1 MPLLQPGHN
10 NAREA
15 CVTDFD
21 LAWFQRINASADSA
35 QWIVHSALFISK
47 GLPLVVAAALAVG
60 LCRRSTRST
69 AASVLVAMALTWCIV
84 HLFHALVPL
93 PRPAALNLGT
103 QWIDQGNRP
112 GFPSM
117 HVSVAFAMAS
127 ALWFRHSRWTVAAL
141 LLGVAMAWSRVCI
154 GVHFPRDVLAAAL
167 VGALAAGFSV
177 PLLQQ
182 LKALAV
188 GATALARRA
197 RADQGDGGTALVP
210 GAAVTDAVAR
220 P

>member
-127 ALWFRHSRWTVAAL
+127 ALWFRHSRWAVAAL

-197 RADQGDGGTALVP
+197 RADQGDCGTALVP

>member
-1 MPLLQPGHN
+1 
-10 NAREA
+10 
-15 CVTDFD
+15 VTEFD
-21 LAWFQRINASADSA
+21 LVWFQRINASADSA

-60 LCRRSTRST
+60 LCRRPTRAT
-69 AASVLVAMALTWCIV
+69 AASVLVAMAVTWGIV

-93 PRPAALNLGT
+93 SRPAALNLGT

-127 ALWFRHSRWTVAAL
+127 ALWFRHSRWAVAAL

-167 VGALAAGFSV
+167 VGTLAAGFSV

-182 LKALAV
+182 LKALAL

-197 RADQGDGGTALVP
+197 RADQGDCGTALVP
-210 GAAVTDAVAR
+210 GASVADAIAR

>member
-1 MPLLQPGHN
+1 
-10 NAREA
+10 
-15 CVTDFD
+15 VTDFD

-197 RADQGDGGTALVP
+197 RADQGDCGTALVP

>member
-1 MPLLQPGHN
+1 M
-10 NAREA
+10 
-15 CVTDFD
+15 
-21 LAWFQRINASADSA
+21 
-35 QWIVHSALFISK
+35 
-47 GLPLVVAAALAVG
+47 AV
-60 LCRRSTRST
+60 
-69 AASVLVAMALTWCIV
+69 TWCIV
-84 HLFHALVPL
+84 HLFHVLVPL

-127 ALWFRHSRWTVAAL
+127 ALWFRHSRWAVAAL

-197 RADQGDGGTALVP
+197 RADQGDGGTTLVP

>member
-1 MPLLQPGHN
+1 M
-10 NAREA
+10 
-15 CVTDFD
+15 TDFD

-127 ALWFRHSRWTVAAL
+127 ALWFRHSRWAVGAL

-182 LKALAV
+182 LKALAA

-197 RADQGDGGTALVP
+197 RADQGDGGTTLVP

>member
-1 MPLLQPGHN
+1 
-10 NAREA
+10 
-15 CVTDFD
+15 
-21 LAWFQRINASADSA
+21 
-35 QWIVHSALFISK
+35 
-47 GLPLVVAAALAVG
+47 
-60 LCRRSTRST
+60 
-69 AASVLVAMALTWCIV
+69 
-84 HLFHALVPL
+84 
-93 PRPAALNLGT
+93 
-103 QWIDQGNRP
+103 
-112 GFPSM
+112 M

-197 RADQGDGGTALVP
+197 RADQGDGGTTLVP

>member
-47 GLPLVVAAALAVG
+47 GLPLVVVAALAVG

-84 HLFHALVPL
+84 QLFHALVPL

-127 ALWFRHSRWTVAAL
+127 ALWFRHSRWAVAAL

-197 RADQGDGGTALVP
+197 RADQGDGGTTLVP